1 MYVMAEKIKY
11 ILRVLNQ
18 EFGILVE
25 NEIVGNE
32 INEYINTLITQLAKG
47 LADQPEKNVLIR
59 ACISSAYELYRV
71 KEENT
76 ELKKQLEDISN
87 QLTELKNLL
96 FENNAMTYEIA
107 QQESNSNE

>member
-1 MYVMAEKIKY
+1 MAEKVKY

-18 EFGILVE
+18 EFTIIVE

-32 INEYINTLITQLAKG
+32 INEYINTLITQIAKG

-59 ACISSAYELYRV
+59 ACISSAYELYKV

-76 ELKKQLEDISN
+76 ELKKQINTISE

-96 FENNAMTYEIA
+96 LENNAITYDLA
-107 QQESNSNE
+107 QQESVEKE

>member
-1 MYVMAEKIKY
+1 MAEKVKY

-18 EFGILVE
+18 EFTILVE

-32 INEYINTLITQLAKG
+32 INEYINTLITQIAKG

-59 ACISSAYELYRV
+59 ACISSAYELYKV

-76 ELKKQLEDISN
+76 ELKKQINTISE

-96 FENNAMTYEIA
+96 LENNAITYDLA
-107 QQESNSNE
+107 QQDILDKE